1 MTTLI
6 IDRDTCSMILDAS
19 ELTRERVRPCIDA
32 IARRIEKALEE
43 AGVEGVEVERE
54 YATTGRHSTADIDP
68 RLIERVLVG
77 DVDAIRAEVLLA
89 DCDVDALVEPCRIR
103 LDRLDRLRAL
113 AWIRA
118 IDIPFDEDE
127 DNDEDNDEDEAESD
141 VDDE

>member
-103 LDRLDRLRAL
+103 LDRLRAL